1 MGKSVISARVE
12 LETFEKFTAICKA
25 ERRSQA
31 VMLAIMIEGY
41 KAQPIKQQQLI
52 PVVEPKIDWVVK
64 GEQIE
69 APKPLPKRPIPVKKV
84 VTSLTIKDEPKKFN
98 LLEAMANASK

>member
-31 VMLAIMIEGY
+31 VMLEIMIDGY
-41 KAQPIKQQQLI
+41 NTAPVKQEIKQSEPTPQAK
-52 PVVEPKIDWVVK
+52 PV
-64 GEQIE
+64 E
-69 APKPLPKRPIPVKKV
+69 APKPLPKPLIPVKKATV
-84 VTSLTIKDEPKKFN
+84 SQAIKDEPKKFN
-98 LLEAMANASK
+98 LMEAMANASK